1 VTAVASA
8 PVAAEHAVSPLVR
21 LSWKTSIGLGI
32 FAILGVVLLI
42 VFGRGGTAI
51 FEFSATGDK
60 ALPPLVIPAG
70 PTNAVIAIIAVLM
83 AGLSA
88 VLTWRQIKT
97 PFWFVAIFAVL
108 LVTGFLIWASAGNPN
123 PFYIT
128 GLLVGTVSAST
139 PLIFGALGGVIS
151 ERVGVTNI
159 AIEGQL
165 LAGAFVSAITATV
178 TQSAVAG
185 ILAAAAAGVLVSF
198 VLGAFTIKYWVNQV
212 IVGVVLNS
220 LVIGLTTFV
229 YQEVLIDNSTALNS
243 FPTLKD
249 FNIPLL
255 SSIPIVGPV
264 LFGQNVI
271 VYLMYLAVI
280 FVTIGLY
287 RTRWGLR
294 LRSVGEHP
302 QAADT
307 VGINVA
313 RTRFWNVALAG
324 AIVGIGGSWFTLG
337 DVGPFG
343 ANITNGAGYIALAAV
358 IFGGWHPIRA
368 MFAALL
374 FGFCTDLQS
383 AFSTTG
389 SVVPNDF
396 LLMLPYVVTILAVAG
411 FVGRVRG
418 PAAAGKPYI
427 KS

>member
-1 VTAVASA
+1 MSAVATT
-8 PVAAEHAVSPLVR
+8 PAEVEHSTSPLVR
-21 LSWKTSIGLGI
+21 LPWKASIGLGI
-32 FAILGVVLLI
+32 FAVLAVVLLI
-42 VFGRGGTAI
+42 VFGRDGKTV
-51 FEFSATGDK
+51 FEFTANGGSAI
-60 ALPPLVIPAG
+60 APLTIPAR
-70 PTNAVIAIIAVLM
+70 PVDIVIAIVAVVL
-83 AGLSA
+83 AVVSA
-88 VLTWRQIKT
+88 VLTRRQIKT
-97 PFWFVAIFAVL
+97 PFWYIAIFAL
-108 LVTGFLIWASAGNPN
+108 FIITGFLIWASAGNSN

-128 GLLVGTVSAST
+128 ALLVGTVGAST
-139 PLIFGALGGVIS
+139 PYIFGSLGGVIS

-165 LAGAFVSAITATV
+165 LAGAFVSALTATA
-178 TQSAVAG
+178 THSAIAG
-185 ILAAAAAGVLVSF
+185 IIAAAAAGVLVSF

-212 IVGVVLNS
+212 IVGVVLNF

-229 YQEVLIDNSTALNS
+229 YQQVLTTNTALNS
-243 FPTLKD
+243 FPALQN

-255 SSIPIVGPV
+255 SAIPIIGPV

-271 VYLMYLAVI
+271 VYLMYVAVVL
-280 FVTIGLY
+280 VTIGLY

-307 VGINVA
+307 VGINVG

-337 DVGPFG
+337 DVGPFD

-383 AFSTTG
+383 AFSTSG
-389 SVVPNDF
+389 SAVPNDF

-411 FVGRVRG
+411 FVGRVRP

>member
-1 VTAVASA
+1 MTAVAST
-8 PVAAEHAVSPLVR
+8 PVTAERLVSPLVR
-21 LSWKTSIGLGI
+21 LPWKSSIGLGI
-32 FAILGVVLLI
+32 FAVLGVLLLI
-42 VFGRGGTAI
+42 VFGRGGTTV
-51 FEFSATGDK
+51 FEFTASRGA
-60 ALPPLVIPAG
+60 AIPPLSIAAG
-70 PTNAVIAIIAVLM
+70 PTNVVIAIIAVLL
-83 AGLSA
+83 AALSV

-97 PFWFVAIFAVL
+97 PFWYIAVFAVL
-108 LVTGFLIWASAGNPN
+108 LVTGFLIWASAGNSN
-123 PFYIT
+123 PFYVT
-128 GLLVGTVSAST
+128 GLLAGTVAAST

-165 LAGAFVSAITATV
+165 LGGAFASAITATL
-178 TQSAVAG
+178 THSAIAG
-185 ILAAAAAGVLVSF
+185 IVAAAAAGVLVSF
-198 VLGAFTIKYWVNQV
+198 ILGAFTIKYWVNQV

-229 YQEVLIDNSTALNS
+229 YQEVLINNSSALNS
-243 FPTLKD
+243 FPALQNV
-249 FNIPLL
+249 NIPLL
-255 SSIPIVGPV
+255 SSIPIIGPM

-271 VYLMYLAVI
+271 VYLMYIAVI
-280 FVTIGLY
+280 LVTIGLY

-294 LRSVGEHP
+294 LRAVGEHP

-313 RTRFWNVALAG
+313 HTRFWNVALAG
-324 AIVGIGGSWFTLG
+324 AIVGIGGAWFTLG
-337 DVGPFG
+337 DVGPFD

>member
-1 VTAVASA
+1 MTAVASA
-8 PVAAEHAVSPLVR
+8 PESTQLVVSPLVR
-21 LSWKTSIGLGI
+21 LSWKTAIGLGI
-32 FAILGVVLLI
+32 FAVLGILLLI
-42 VFGRGGTAI
+42 VFGRDGKTV

-60 ALPPLVIPAG
+60 SIAPLVIQAG
-70 PTNAVIAIIAVLM
+70 PTDVVIAIIAVLM
-83 AGLSA
+83 AALSA
-88 VLTWRQIKT
+88 VLTWRQLRT
-97 PFWFVAIFAVL
+97 PFWYIAIFAVL
-108 LVTGFLIWASAGNPN
+108 LVTGFLIWASAGTGN
-123 PFYIT
+123 PFYVT
-128 GLLVGTVSAST
+128 GLLVGTVAAST

-165 LAGAFVSAITATV
+165 LAGAFVSAITASL
-178 TQSAVAG
+178 TQSALAG
-185 ILAAAAAGVLVSF
+185 IIAAAVAGVLVSF
-198 VLGAFTIKYWVNQV
+198 ILGAFTIKYWVNQV

-220 LVIGLTTFV
+220 LVLGLTTFV
-229 YQEVLIDNSTALNS
+229 YQDVLINNSTALNS
-243 FPTLKD
+243 FPALRNL
-249 FNIPLL
+249 NIPLL
-255 SSIPIVGPV
+255 SAIPIIGPV

-271 VYLMYLAVI
+271 VYLMYIAVI
-280 FVTIGLY
+280 CVTIGLY

-294 LRSVGEHP
+294 LRAVGEHP

-307 VGINVA
+307 VGINVP

-324 AIVGIGGSWFTLG
+324 AIVGIGGAWFTLG

-383 AFSTTG
+383 AFSTSG
-389 SVVPNDF
+389 SIVPNDF

>member
-1 VTAVASA
+1 MTAVATT
-8 PVAAEHAVSPLVR
+8 PVAAERATSPLVR
-21 LSWKTSIGLGI
+21 LPWKASIGLGI
-32 FAILGVVLLI
+32 FALIAVLLLI
-42 VFGRGGTAI
+42 VFGRGGKTL
-51 FEFSATGDK
+51 FEFSANGGSVI
-60 ALPPLVIPAG
+60 PPLTIAAG
-70 PTNAVIAIIAVLM
+70 PVDIVIAIVAVVL
-83 AGLSA
+83 AVVSA
-88 VLTWRQIKT
+88 VLTWRQIRT
-97 PFWFVAIFAVL
+97 PFWYIAIFAL
-108 LVTGFLIWASAGNPN
+108 LIITGFLIWASAGNTN
-123 PFYIT
+123 PFFVT
-128 GLLVGTVSAST
+128 SLLVGTVGAST
-139 PLIFGALGGVIS
+139 PYIFGSLGGVIS

-165 LAGAFVSAITATV
+165 LAGAFVSAITATA
-178 TQSAVAG
+178 THSAVAG
-185 ILAAAAAGVLVSF
+185 IIAAAGAGVLVSL
-198 VLGAFTIKYWVNQV
+198 VLGVFTIKYWVNQV
-212 IVGVVLNS
+212 IVGVVLNF

-229 YQEVLIDNSTALNS
+229 YQQVLTANTALNS
-243 FPTLKD
+243 FPALQNV
-249 FNIPLL
+249 NIPLL
-255 SSIPIVGPV
+255 SSIPIIGPV

-271 VYLMYLAVI
+271 VYLMYLAVVL
-280 FVTIGLY
+280 VTIGLY

-307 VGINVA
+307 VGINVG
-313 RTRFWNVALAG
+313 RTRLWNVALAG
-324 AIVGIGGSWFTLG
+324 AIVGVGGSWFTLG
-337 DVGPFG
+337 DVGPFD

-383 AFSTTG
+383 AFSTSG

-411 FVGRVRG
+411 FVGRVRP